1 MSKINNI
8 TAILHYLTP
17 LKNPSAFDLNMA
29 IDAGFQIASYTAV
42 ELAEVRS
49 FTQDA
54 MFSRPPDHAKRS
66 CIFIGGREVGLAM
79 EMLATAR
86 DARLEPFVVS
96 IMADPN
102 GAFTTA
108 AALIAVAEEQLRRL
122 ATPLAQSKIAIF
134 GAKGGV
140 GFIAGLIAA
149 KQGARVTLVAHNPES
164 RTILAERI
172 AFFREKFPAVFG
184 SVEPAVALAADD
196 GAKAEIMGD
205 HMGLISAGPAGV
217 ELIAPGL
224 LQAARGLR
232 LVLDVNAVPPLG
244 VAGLGLFDL
253 GVRLAS
259 NPEVLGVGA
268 LAIGNVK
275 YQCQQRMLRNLATGD
290 QPEVYDFHQAFVIA
304 QALVAE
310 ESRRDSLTGI
320 ATSVMDS
327 VE

>member
-29 IDAGFQIASYTAV
+29 IDAGFQTASYTAV

-54 MFSRPPDHAKRS
+54 MFSRPPDYAKRS

-79 EMLATAR
+79 EMLATAQ
-86 DARLEPFVVS
+86 DSRLEPFIVS

-108 AALIAVAEEQLRRL
+108 AALIAIAEEQLRRL
-122 ATPLAQSKIAIF
+122 ATPLAESKIAIF

-164 RTILAERI
+164 QTTLAERI
-172 AFFREKFPAVFG
+172 EFFREKFPAVFG
-184 SVEPAVALAADD
+184 LVEPALVLAADD
-196 GAKAEIMGD
+196 GAKAEIMND
-205 HMGLISAGPAGV
+205 HMGLISAGPAGI
-217 ELIAPGL
+217 ELISPAL
-224 LQAARGLR
+224 LQASRGLR

-244 VAGLGLFDL
+244 IAGLRLFDL

-275 YQCQQRMLRNLATGD
+275 YQCQQRMLRNLATNERA
-290 QPEVYDFHQAFVIA
+290 EVYDFLRAYEIA
-304 QALVAE
+304 QQIVAVE
-310 ESRRDSLTGI
+310 ARQESQSVST
-320 ATSVMDS
+320 ASVMGS
-327 VE
+327 V